1 MHIAPVGGQ
10 EHIWLTGRLDTHPPT
25 RSLLTCCRAAI
36 VGRVRSGAP
45 DTPAHSYTNKQTHLL
60 LLTIGRR
67 REGEQNKQFNLHDSG
82 LLYISR
88 PRR

>member
-1 MHIAPVGGQ
+1 MHIAPSG
-10 EHIWLTGRLDTHPPT
+10 
-25 RSLLTCCRAAI
+25 
-36 VGRVRSGAP
+36 SGAHLAHREVGHTPTYTLAAHLLLRSNRAKQRP

-88 PRR
+88 LRQ